1 MDYGQMAIELHAKYR
16 GKIGVFSKIPL
27 ESELDLSLAYT
38 PGVAAV
44 CMEIAGDKA
53 KAYELTNKGN
63 MVAVVT
69 DGSAVLGLGDIGPEG
84 SMPVME
90 GKSLLFRELAGIDAW
105 PICLDVHE
113 ADEIIMVVRSLAP
126 TFGAI
131 NLEDIAAPKCFYI
144 EDALQDIGIPVF
156 HDDQHGTAVVV
167 LAGLINSLKV
177 VGKKFEDIKVVFNGA
192 GAIGIACAK
201 ILLEMG
207 VPDVILVDTRGAIY
221 KGHEG
226 LTSVKEEIALA
237 TNPRSVKGDIHE
249 AIKGADV
256 FVGLSVAN
264 VLDASDVSAMNTDA
278 IVLAIANPVP
288 EIMPEE
294 ARRGGAKV
302 IGTGRSDLP
311 NQINNVLAFPGVLR
325 GTLDVRAAR
334 ITTSMKTAAA
344 AAIAGLIATSTADEI
359 IPHTLDSRVVPAVA
373 DAVGRAW
380 QAEVSS

>member
-1 MDYGQMAIELHAKYR
+1 MAIELHAKHR

-27 ESELDLSLAYT
+27 ESDLDLSLAYT

-44 CMEIAGDKA
+44 CMEIAGDKS

-90 GKSLLFRELAGIDAW
+90 GKSLLFKELAGIDAW

-156 HDDQHGTAVVV
+156 HDDQHGTAIVV

-177 VGKKFEDIKVVFNGA
+177 VGKKFEGIKVVFNGA
-192 GAIGIACAK
+192 GASGIACAK

-207 VPDVILVDTRGAIY
+207 VPDIILVDTRGAIY
-221 KGHEG
+221 KGREG
-226 LTSVKEEIALA
+226 LTSVKEEIALT

-249 AIKGADV
+249 VIKGADV

-278 IVLAIANPVP
+278 VVLAMANPAP
-288 EIMPEE
+288 EITPEE
-294 ARRGGAKV
+294 AKRGGAKV

-334 ITTSMKTAAA
+334 ITMSMKIAAA
-344 AAIAGLIATSTADEI
+344 TAIAGLIATPTADQI

-373 DAVGRAW
+373 DAVGKAW
-380 QAEVSS
+380 QAESIS

>member
-84 SMPVME
+84 SMTVME

>member
-69 DGSAVLGLGDIGPEG
+69 GGSAVLGLGDIGPEG
-84 SMPVME
+84 SMTVME

-177 VGKKFEDIKVVFNGA
+177 VGKKFEDIKVVFNGT

>member
-1 MDYGQMAIELHAKYR
+1 MDYGKMAIELHAKHR

-27 ESELDLSLAYT
+27 ESDLDLSLAYT

-44 CMEIAGDKA
+44 CMEIAGDKS

-90 GKSLLFRELAGIDAW
+90 GKSLLFKELAGIDAW

-156 HDDQHGTAVVV
+156 HDDQHGTAIVV

-177 VGKKFEDIKVVFNGA
+177 VGKKFEGIKVVFNGA
-192 GAIGIACAK
+192 GASGIACAK

-207 VPDVILVDTRGAIY
+207 VPDIILVDTRGAIY
-221 KGHEG
+221 KGREG
-226 LTSVKEEIALA
+226 LTSVKEEIALT

-249 AIKGADV
+249 VIKGADV

-278 IVLAIANPVP
+278 VVLAMANPAP
-288 EIMPEE
+288 EITPEE
-294 ARRGGAKV
+294 AKRGGAKV

-334 ITTSMKTAAA
+334 ITMSMKIAAA
-344 AAIAGLIATSTADEI
+344 TAIAGLIATPTADQI

-373 DAVGRAW
+373 DAVGKAW
-380 QAEVSS
+380 QAESIS

>member
-1 MDYGQMAIELHAKYR
+1 MSTRLTR
-16 GKIGVFSKIPL
+16 
-27 ESELDLSLAYT
+27 SLWSC
-38 PGVAAV
+38 AV
-44 CMEIAGDKA
+44 
-53 KAYELTNKGN
+53 
-63 MVAVVT
+63 
-69 DGSAVLGLGDIGPEG
+69 
-84 SMPVME
+84 
-90 GKSLLFRELAGIDAW
+90 
-105 PICLDVHE
+105 
-113 ADEIIMVVRSLAP
+113 LAP

-311 NQINNVLAFPGVLR
+311 NQINNVLAFPDVLR

-359 IPHTLDSRVVPAVA
+359 ILIRWIP
-373 DAVGRAW
+373 G
-380 QAEVSS
+380 

>member
-84 SMPVME
+84 SMTVME

-311 NQINNVLAFPGVLR
+311 NQINNVLAFPDVLR

>member
-84 SMPVME
+84 SMTVME

-192 GAIGIACAK
+192 GAIGSPARRFFWRW
-201 ILLEMG
+201 
-207 VPDVILVDTRGAIY
+207 VS
-221 KGHEG
+221 
-226 LTSVKEEIALA
+226 LTLFWW
-237 TNPRSVKGDIHE
+237 THE
-249 AIKGADV
+249 ALSTRAMKGLHRSKKKSLWRRIPEASKGT
-256 FVGLSVAN
+256 FMRPSKGLMC
-264 VLDASDVSAMNTDA
+264 LSAYPSQMFWT
-278 IVLAIANPVP
+278 
-288 EIMPEE
+288 
-294 ARRGGAKV
+294 
-302 IGTGRSDLP
+302 
-311 NQINNVLAFPGVLR
+311 
-325 GTLDVRAAR
+325 RA
-334 ITTSMKTAAA
+334 T
-344 AAIAGLIATSTADEI
+344 
-359 IPHTLDSRVVPAVA
+359 
-373 DAVGRAW
+373 
-380 QAEVSS
+380 